1 MIPGDPEKEHMK
13 RSDEN
18 EGIAYHE
25 NQIKYAYDIAN
36 ELGIKAPEIKNKIEK
51 NIS

>member
-1 MIPGDPEKEHMK
+1 MK
-13 RSDEN
+13 LSDSN

-36 ELGIKAPEIKNKIEK
+36 DLGIKVPEIKKRI
-51 NIS
+51 